1 MNESA
6 IPAKNLTRPILVE
19 GATRGTYDTLTQP
32 KTTRTNHIVESA
44 SPSSVIRN
52 DTYEDLADSPF
63 PSTNPP
69 KPNSF
74 LRGQIHYD
82 KPVGSS
88 DLGIPNSLFFS
99 LAVRKQRVVVPH
111 QEDGRSEA
119 LSTGFSD
126 EFEAVFV
133 GHVVTE
139 GGLRRSRCF
148 RRDQPP
154 TPSPPSAHTNP
165 HPNLQLQIQPRIR
178 DPSGTHGISLL
189 NSPSIRNRIAKRHP
203 ELDHVRP
210 APLHPEHRG
219 HCGGAGGVACC

>member
-19 GATRGTYDTLTQP
+19 GATRGTYDTLTRPNQ
-32 KTTRTNHIVESA
+32 TVTMNIVESA

-88 DLGIPNSLFFS
+88 DLGIPNCLFFS
-99 LAVRKQRVVVPH
+99 LAVRK
-111 QEDGRSEA
+111 
-119 LSTGFSD
+119 
-126 EFEAVFV
+126 
-133 GHVVTE
+133 
-139 GGLRRSRCF
+139 
-148 RRDQPP
+148 
-154 TPSPPSAHTNP
+154 
-165 HPNLQLQIQPRIR
+165 
-178 DPSGTHGISLL
+178 
-189 NSPSIRNRIAKRHP
+189 
-203 ELDHVRP
+203 
-210 APLHPEHRG
+210 
-219 HCGGAGGVACC
+219 

>member
-139 GGLRRSRCF
+139 GGLRGGCGCRCGCGVIRVYETDF
-148 RRDQPP
+148 
-154 TPSPPSAHTNP
+154 
-165 HPNLQLQIQPRIR
+165 QL
-178 DPSGTHGISLL
+178 
-189 NSPSIRNRIAKRHP
+189 
-203 ELDHVRP
+203 E
-210 APLHPEHRG
+210 
-219 HCGGAGGVACC
+219 GAGLWMRWEDEGGRDHEFPSQ